1 MAYREMHCV
10 EIREVIRRWQAGL
23 SQRRIASGTGLS
35 RQTVRRYIEV
45 AGLRPGAAEPSEEQ
59 LARNWWIRARHSS
72 CTGVASPPIAD
83 PAAPIR
89 CAGGAGARADT
100 ARRAAMTGIWR
111 KDGEAWSLLPPHGF
125 EDEAALHQ
133 RIAEAPEMLP
143 LSGQPRLAVVGSEV
157 RLGNGYADVI
167 AVELEGRPVVIE
179 VKLSRNAEAR
189 RAVVAQALAYA
200 AYLHGLSTEVFETDI
215 LGPHLRT
222 AGHDSLADAMR
233 ASDQEGAFDEVSFGN
248 ALAEHLRDGSFRVV
262 FVLDEAPSELVRLA
276 GYLETIADRIVVD
289 LVTVSAYEVDGSQ
302 ILLPQ
307 RVEPGRV
314 PDEPRPHP
322 VERSRATPV
331 RSEGST
337 RFREAIAG
345 AHAAEQASLVQL
357 AEHEGVAAV
366 GLGLTR
372 VEVGG
377 AAHHQPGH
385 VRHRHAAASRDGD
398 HELRE
403 RAGLVDDERGRAEGR
418 RAVEERGDGRL
429 VVGAAAGEERR
440 ALVVQHVGEV
450 LGLADVEADPHGGFV
465 GRTHCD
471 CFRGFPLIPQEGRRR
486 ARRHPPYKSAIGSH
500 VPIRGSRAEQCR
512 WQHHLSRPLRQGQMS
527 HAGTAGLPGLRGY

>member
-1 MAYREMHCV
+1 
-10 EIREVIRRWQAGL
+10 
-23 SQRRIASGTGLS
+23 
-35 RQTVRRYIEV
+35 
-45 AGLRPGAAEPSEEQ
+45 
-59 LARNWWIRARHSS
+59 
-72 CTGVASPPIAD
+72 
-83 PAAPIR
+83 
-89 CAGGAGARADT
+89 
-100 ARRAAMTGIWR
+100 MTGIWR

-200 AYLHGLSTEVFETDI
+200 AYLHGLSTDLFETDI

-233 ASDQEGAFDEVSFGN
+233 ASDQEGAFDEESFGN

-289 LVTVSAYEVDGSQ
+289 LVTVSAYEVGGSQ

-322 VERSRATPV
+322 VERSRAKPV

-357 AEHEGVAAV
+357 ADWADALAAEKLVRLHSVEGKNGDRFTLVPYLADEDRGIATGWNDSGRAYLTLWRSVIEKRAPGALSRIEQAVVPGELGQGFAADIT
-366 GLGLTR
+366 GELLEALT
-372 VEVGG
+372 
-377 AAHHQPGH
+377 AAYREAGSD
-385 VRHRHAAASRDGD
+385 AASKTGN
-398 HELRE
+398 
-403 RAGLVDDERGRAEGR
+403 
-418 RAVEERGDGRL
+418 
-429 VVGAAAGEERR
+429 
-440 ALVVQHVGEV
+440 
-450 LGLADVEADPHGGFV
+450 
-465 GRTHCD
+465 
-471 CFRGFPLIPQEGRRR
+471 
-486 ARRHPPYKSAIGSH
+486 
-500 VPIRGSRAEQCR
+500 
-512 WQHHLSRPLRQGQMS
+512 
-527 HAGTAGLPGLRGY
+527 